1 MSGWRWAFAHRS
13 ISHLSL
19 APLCTFRRLT
29 GAAVSAAPRC
39 MAEGSPGGKCSRQG
53 GAGRKWGRFS
63 SPSAS
68 GCVSGA
74 VLASGD
80 AVNQASSNSACCL
93 CPARLGMRVLPSLLI
108 SGLSHYPVCL
118 PCPSVH
124 PWIPC
129 IQFPCAH
136 FLVTLCPALISWYV
150 RSTPHAERSELASS
164 SAALPCLLALC
175 VPDTD
180 PLFAAGTHCASSAR
194 RLGSG
199 AAQPPRVTV
208 PPGPMQ
214 PLPGELLPSFG
225 SRFQG
230 LFLDL
235 WGELRLP
242 YPHPFVENSACGLP
256 SAHHNCD
263 FVPICDTVRL
273 MFILPTVRAGPVFP
287 SVTVS
292 LSVPSKRYYRYQM
305 IMQCQA

>member
-53 GAGRKWGRFS
+53 GAGGKWGRFS

-136 FLVTLCPALISWYV
+136 FLVTLCLALISWYV
-150 RSTPHAERSELASS
+150 RSTPHADRIELASS

-199 AAQPPRVTV
+199 AAQPPRVTCSTRSDAAFAWWA
-208 PPGPMQ
+208 PPVLWVSVSRSLFGLVGWAQAPVSTSIC
-214 PLPGELLPSFG
+214 GEFC
-225 SRFQG
+225 
-230 LFLDL
+230 L
-235 WGELRLP
+235 W
-242 YPHPFVENSACGLP
+242 A
-256 SAHHNCD
+256 
-263 FVPICDTVRL
+263 
-273 MFILPTVRAGPVFP
+273 
-287 SVTVS
+287 S
-292 LSVPSKRYYRYQM
+292 LSSSQLWLCTYLWHCAINVHPPDSESWACVSFSHCF
-305 IMQCQA
+305 IVSA